1 MNSTKFRSRSLIFGG
16 GVATTE
22 VLPPRPRLA
31 SPAAVFRATLAPLGA
46 VLALGCSSE
55 TRSPEAPVGV
65 QSTRPATSAE
75 GSPSSSAPGAQP
87 AAGSNA
93 GASPSSVS
101 PPEGIHPVLDPG
113 QPAAPGEAPVAT
125 VARRVI
131 VSAGALSRDHSIVS
145 FAFPEGVGA
154 AGTQRSFNLRDAAG
168 RVLPLQVSEDGTA
181 VFILDALGAGQ
192 QLTFTLEELAAPP
205 AAAIAAMSEGDAV
218 RVRIGTSTL
227 LDFQTLG
234 ELPAGVDPIYLR
246 GGYIHPLYTPA
257 GVLVSGDY
265 PVDHYHHHGIWSAWT
280 STDVNGHD
288 VDFWNMAAGLG
299 KVDFS
304 RLDATWQG
312 PVHAGFEATLEH
324 TDLVPAV
331 DVTALEE
338 RWRVTAYK
346 THAGDAPYFL
356 FELVSTQ
363 KLVGNSPLNLHE
375 YTYGGFALRGHEAW
389 RDTTQVT
396 FLTSEGADRI
406 AADNRAGRW
415 VSIGGNV
422 GGRTVGAAMLGHS
435 SNFRA
440 PQKLRVH
447 PTDPYLAFSPVKD
460 GAFSLQPGVPY
471 ASRFRFVTFDGPSSP
486 ELLDR
491 LWDDFATP
499 PEARLETL
507 PTAP

>member
-1 MNSTKFRSRSLIFGG
+1 MNRVELGPRASIFRG
-16 GVATTE
+16 GV
-22 VLPPRPRLA
+22 LR
-31 SPAAVFRATLAPLGA
+31 AAWVPLGA
-46 VLALGCSSE
+46 VLVLGCSSE
-55 TRSPEAPVGV
+55 GTSP
-65 QSTRPATSAE
+65 PADSSPE
-75 GSPSSSAPGAQP
+75 GSPSSSAPSAPPPG
-87 AAGSNA
+87 GSNA
-93 GASPSSVS
+93 GASPPSAL
-101 PPEGIHPVLDPG
+101 PPEVLDPVLEPR
-113 QPAAPGEAPVAT
+113 QPAQVDAPVAA
-125 VARRVI
+125 ARRVI
-131 VSAGALSRDHSIVS
+131 VSTGALSREHSIVS
-145 FAFPEGVGA
+145 FAFPDGVGA
-154 AGTQRSFNLRDAAG
+154 EGRPRSYNLRDAAG
-168 RVLPLQVSEDGTA
+168 RVTPLQVSEDGTA

-192 QLTFTLEELAAPP
+192 EASFTLEELAVTP
-205 AAAIAAMSEGDAV
+205 AAAVAAISEDSVV
-218 RVRIGTSTL
+218 RVRMGASTL
-227 LDFQTLG
+227 FDFQTRG
-234 ELPAGVDPIYLR
+234 ELPVGIEPVYLR

-338 RWRVTAYK
+338 RWSVTAYK
-346 THAGDAPYFL
+346 THAGDAPFFL
-356 FELVSTQ
+356 FELASTQ
-363 KLVGNSPLNLHE
+363 ELVGSSPLNLHA
-375 YTYGGFALRGHEAW
+375 YTYGGFALRGHEQW
-389 RDTTQVT
+389 RDTTQVE
-396 FLTSEGADRI
+396 FLTSEGGDRV

-415 VSIGGNV
+415 VSMGGDV
-422 GGRTVGAAMLGHS
+422 GGRTVGVAMLGHG

-440 PQKLRVH
+440 PQKLRVS

-471 ASRFRFVTFDGPSSP
+471 VSRFRFVTFDGPPNP
-486 ELLDR
+486 ELLNR

-499 PEARLETL
+499 PEAHLETL
-507 PTAP
+507 PSAP